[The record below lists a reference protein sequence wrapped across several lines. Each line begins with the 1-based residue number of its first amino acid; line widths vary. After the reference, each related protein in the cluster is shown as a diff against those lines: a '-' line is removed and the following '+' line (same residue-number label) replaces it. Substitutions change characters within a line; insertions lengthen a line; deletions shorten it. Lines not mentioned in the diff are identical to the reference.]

1 VCLILKCSNTKL
13 GKNLN
18 SQPTHSRST
27 SLVHTCV
34 LSLMY
39 GEYMYASFECMCRFC
54 GFAHLECRQFAHLE
68 CTNICTSRVYEY
80 MYASF
85 ECMCRF
91 CVFAHLECTQFA
103 HLECTNICT
112 SRVYEY
118 MYASFECMCRFCVF
132 AHLECTEFSFM
143 CMSRSDVCLI
153 MYAAVPSSEES
164 QFVTRSFWACSTC
177 ER

>member
-91 CVFAHLECTQFA
+91 CVFAHLECT
-103 HLECTNICT
+103 
-112 SRVYEY
+112 
-118 MYASFECMCRFCVF
+118 
-132 AHLECTEFSFM
+132 EFSFM

>member
-1 VCLILKCSNTKL
+1 MCLILKCSNTKL

-39 GEYMYASFECMCRFC
+39 GEYMYASFECTCRFC
-54 GFAHLECRQFAHLE
+54 GFAR
-68 CTNICTSRVYEY
+68 
-80 MYASF
+80 
-85 ECMCRF
+85 
-91 CVFAHLECTQFA
+91 LECTQFA